1 MTLVTRA
8 IAAVCLLVALM
19 GASNAAD
26 RQFSCQGQMIDPS
39 GEQKA
44 PVEISFTLGDKSQ
57 MGLKT
62 SGDKPLASRIVS
74 NNKIQLKFATKEFV
88 GEFFH
93 YTGDLFLIYPSGQ
106 LARLTCSHT

>member
-1 MTLVTRA
+1 MTLVIRA
-8 IAAVCLLVALM
+8 NAGVCLLVSLM

-26 RQFSCQGQMIDPS
+26 RQFSCKGQMIDPS
-39 GEQKA
+39 GEKKA
-44 PVEISFTLGDKSQ
+44 PVEISFSLGDKSR
-57 MGLKT
+57 MALKT
-62 SGDKPLASRIVS
+62 TDDKPLASRIVS
-74 NNKIQLKFATKEFV
+74 DNKIQLKFATKEFV